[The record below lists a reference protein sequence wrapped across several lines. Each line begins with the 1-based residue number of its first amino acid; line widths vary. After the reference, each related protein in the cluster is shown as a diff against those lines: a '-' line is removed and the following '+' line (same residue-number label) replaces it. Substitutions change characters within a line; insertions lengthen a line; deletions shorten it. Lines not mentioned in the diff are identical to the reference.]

1 MEILIEST
9 KEFEHDLNKFNN
21 KEKFKII
28 KKLNRYVELLS
39 KNKKLLENQAFRLK
53 DIKLDAD
60 YESSLYALIIDKDV
74 RLIITI
80 DDDPIFDVTVI
91 TLFRVVHTEDASKAY
106 NSIAESL
113 YHDFS
118 IKNQELEVRSN

>member
-9 KEFEHDLNKFNN
+9 NDFEQDLNKFNN

-39 KNKKLLENQAFRLK
+39 KNINLLENQAFKLK
-53 DIKLDAD
+53 DIKLNAD
-60 YESSLYALIIDKDV
+60 YESSLYALIIDKNL

-91 TLFRVVHTEDASKAY
+91 TLFRVVQTEDAAKAY
-106 NSIAESL
+106 ASVAESL
-113 YHDFS
+113 YQDFS
-118 IKNQELEVRSN
+118 VKNREIEVRSK